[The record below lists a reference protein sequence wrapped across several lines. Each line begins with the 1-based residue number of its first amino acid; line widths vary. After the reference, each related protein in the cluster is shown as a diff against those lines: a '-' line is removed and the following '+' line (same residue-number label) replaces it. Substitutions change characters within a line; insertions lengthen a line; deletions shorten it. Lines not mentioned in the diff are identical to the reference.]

1 MIQKFKVVEEYNNT
15 RFDKW
20 FKSNIKISPQSLLQK
35 LIRKNKIINKKKKNK
50 NSYRVK
56 SGDLIEL

>member
-20 FKSNIKISPQSLLQK
+20 FKSNIKNLPQSLLQK
-35 LIRKNKIINKKKKNK
+35 LIRKNKIKINKKKNK
-50 NSYRVK
+50 K
-56 SGDLIEL
+56 FI